1 MSDFKAF
8 AEAVTKI
15 CDAADYILGEHS
27 QTYVRERVRN
37 SLCFYRAAAST
48 NDASVRAV
56 SFDAAV
62 RELRA
67 AAKHL
72 DRDAKFSCPGWKPI
86 SI

>member
-15 CDAADYILGEHS
+15 CNAADFILSGHS
-27 QTYVRERVRN
+27 QVRVRERVRN
-37 SLCFYRAAAST
+37 SLCFYRAAASA
-48 NDASVRAV
+48 NDAAVRAV
-56 SFDAAV
+56 SFEAAV

-67 AAKHL
+67 AAEHL
-72 DRDAKFSCPGWKPI
+72 NRDAKYSCPSWKPI